1 MANAE
6 PENPMPSRPAGNGSP
21 TPWEPHGDLNLPF
34 EAFFQASPLAASVSR
49 QRDGCLLA
57 VNDAW
62 LALTGLTRETAIGRT
77 TIELG
82 HWVDAEDRQSYLEDG
97 RFSKQVQTLKLCDGV
112 KHHVRLHTT
121 LLDKLPEPLLLVYF
135 IEATREVE
143 AVAARTQSDEAL
155 GAANVALQQRVELYA
170 AIEKLA
176 RVGHWTNSESE
187 QDVVW
192 SQGLFDI
199 TGVQP
204 QDVLPR
210 VVGRGGIHPDDM
222 PAWLEARKALD
233 GRVVEFRW
241 TRPDGQQRWF
251 RTRIGQTN
259 VAGNPQTDFG
269 VVQDI
274 TAEREALQQL
284 AQQLQLLQNI
294 AARVPGIMYQ
304 ARLRPDGTSVVSYV
318 NDASRELLELD
329 PADLQRDARSLF
341 GRVHSDDRADV
352 LTALARSAR
361 DLSIWRHT
369 YRVVL
374 PRRGVRWNSVEAA
387 PQREEDGSIV
397 WHGFTTDVT
406 EARLAAQKVER
417 QNRMLETVRMA
428 QARFIET
435 DDKRKAFEGL
445 LDAFL
450 TVTGSEYGFVGEVLY
465 DERGDPYL
473 KTHALTNIAWDDM
486 SLRLHAQQ
494 AEGGMEFR
502 NLKTLFGHGMV
513 TREPVIAND
522 PAHDARAGGMPEGH
536 PAMQSFL
543 GVPLAVGDRLVAMVG
558 LANQPGGYS
567 EADIEFLQP
576 LLGAVRQLVLAQ
588 RDHDER
594 QQTLQQLEDT
604 SFLLAEKSSAL
615 QVTLDSVSQGLAMVD
630 GQGHFRF
637 YNRRMLELLDLPES
651 LFADDPVFEQIGQFQ
666 IDRGDFGEN
675 MSLMDP
681 QVRPFVAKEP
691 RSLAPDT
698 YLRRTLNGKT
708 LEISTRKLPDG
719 GMVRTYTDVTSYVQ
733 AQEALAHE
741 RQRLTW
747 VLEATRPGVWE
758 TNLVTLETT
767 INEHWAAMLGYTLE
781 ELLPTTFETWR
792 QLVHPL
798 DLPFAEHVLGR
809 HLSGELEYYECDLR
823 MRHKAGH
830 WIWINDRGRVHQRD
844 ENGRPLFMSGTHVDI
859 SARVAAQ
866 EQVRALNASL
876 ELRVSERTAELERS
890 MRDMEAISYSIA
902 HDLRAPLRS
911 VNGFASLIQEEE
923 GDRLSPLAR
932 DMFGRITRSSRNMG
946 QMITDMLEL
955 LRVVR
960 VDLAAVP
967 VNLHTLAQSVAEV
980 LTPQN
985 EHAHIEL
992 DMVPEAMGDATL
1004 LRQVLFNLMDNGL
1017 KYSRH
1022 QARPELKLGYSAAQ
1036 RAYFVRDNGMGF
1048 DMAHADKLFGLFQR
1062 LHAGSDVPGT
1072 GVGLAIVSRILERH
1086 GGRIWAD
1093 SAPGQG
1099 TTFWFRLPHP

>member
-1 MANAE
+1 A
-6 PENPMPSRPAGNGSP
+6 
-21 TPWEPHGDLNLPF
+21 
-34 EAFFQASPLAASVSR
+34 
-49 QRDGCLLA
+49 
-57 VNDAW
+57 
-62 LALTGLTRETAIGRT
+62 
-77 TIELG
+77 
-82 HWVDAEDRQSYLEDG
+82 
-97 RFSKQVQTLKLCDGV
+97 
-112 KHHVRLHTT
+112 
-121 LLDKLPEPLLLVYF
+121 
-135 IEATREVE
+135 
-143 AVAARTQSDEAL
+143 
-155 GAANVALQQRVELYA
+155 
-170 AIEKLA
+170 
-176 RVGHWTNSESE
+176 
-187 QDVVW
+187 
-192 SQGLFDI
+192 
-199 TGVQP
+199 
-204 QDVLPR
+204 
-210 VVGRGGIHPDDM
+210 
-222 PAWLEARKALD
+222 ALD
-233 GRVVEFRW
+233 
-241 TRPDGQQRWF
+241 
-251 RTRIGQTN
+251 
-259 VAGNPQTDFG
+259 
-269 VVQDI
+269 
-274 TAEREALQQL
+274 
-284 AQQLQLLQNI
+284 
-294 AARVPGIMYQ
+294 
-304 ARLRPDGTSVVSYV
+304 
-318 NDASRELLELD
+318 
-329 PADLQRDARSLF
+329 
-341 GRVHSDDRADV
+341 
-352 LTALARSAR
+352 RSAR
-361 DLSIWRHT
+361 DLTIWRQT

-374 PRRGVRWNSVEAA
+374 PQRGVRWHSVEAA

-397 WHGFTTDVT
+397 WHGFITDVT
-406 EARLAAQKVER
+406 EARLAAQKVDR
-417 QNRMLETVRMA
+417 QNRLLETVRMA
-428 QARFIET
+428 QARFIEA
-435 DDKRKAFEGL
+435 DDKRNAFEGL

-450 TVTGSEYGFVGEVLY
+450 SVTGSEYGFVGEVLY
-465 DERGDPYL
+465 DEKGDPYL
-473 KTHALTNIAWDDM
+473 KTHAITNIAWDDL
-486 SLRLHAQQ
+486 SLRLYAQQ
-494 AEGGMEFR
+494 DAGGMEFR
-502 NLKTLFGHGMV
+502 NLHTLFGHGMV
-513 TREPVIAND
+513 TRKPVISND
-522 PAHDARAGGMPEGH
+522 PRNDARAGGMPEGH
-536 PAMQSFL
+536 PSMQSFL
-543 GVPLAVGDRLVAMVG
+543 GIPLVLGERLVAMVG

-567 EADIEFLQP
+567 EDDIEFLQP

-588 RDHDER
+588 RDHAER

-637 YNRRMLELLDLPES
+637 YNQRMLELLDLPEW
-651 LFADDPVFEQIGQFQ
+651 LFADNPVFERIGEFQ
-666 IDRGDFGEN
+666 IERGDFGEN

-681 QVRPFVAKEP
+681 AVRPFVAQKS
-691 RSLAPDT
+691 RLLSPDT
-698 YLRRTLNGKT
+698 YLRRTRDGKM
-708 LEISTRKLPDG
+708 LEVRTRKLPDG
-719 GMVRTYTDVTSYVQ
+719 GMVRTYSDVTSYVQ

-758 TNLVTLETT
+758 TNLVTSETT
-767 INEHWAAMLGYTLE
+767 INEHWATMLGYTVE

-792 QLVHPL
+792 RLVHPL
-798 DLPFAEHVLGR
+798 DLPFAEHVLER
-809 HLSGELEYYECDLR
+809 HLSGDLEFYECDLR

-830 WIWINDRGRVHQRD
+830 WLWINDRGRVHQRD

-911 VNGFASLIQEEE
+911 VNGFASLIAEEE

-967 VNLHTLAQSVAEV
+967 VNLHLLAQSVSEV
-980 LTPQN
+980 LAPQY

-992 DMVPEAMGDATL
+992 ETVPEAMGDATL

-1022 QARPELKLGYSAAQ
+1022 QAKPELKLGYSPAQ

-1072 GVGLAIVSRILERH
+1072 GVGLAIVARILERH